1 MTENQSLTDHVQSWN
16 ENGQLYLWG
25 GILATILAWSLFAPA
40 GVIAIYCGIMLH
52 VNADRALSGAVI
64 GGLGTFALV
73 FWLTALLV
81 I

>member
-1 MTENQSLTDHVQSWN
+1 MTEIQSLADRVQSWN
-16 ENGQLYLWG
+16 KNGQLYLWG
-25 GILATILAWSLFAPA
+25 GIVTTILAWTLFAPA

-52 VNADRALSGAVI
+52 VSADRALSGAVV